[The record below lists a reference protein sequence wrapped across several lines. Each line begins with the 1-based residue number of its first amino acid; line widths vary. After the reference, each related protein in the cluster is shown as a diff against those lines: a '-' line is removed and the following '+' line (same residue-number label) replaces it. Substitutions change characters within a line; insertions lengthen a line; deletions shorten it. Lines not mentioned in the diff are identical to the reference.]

1 MTKKAPSFIY
11 FGVKRVPRSGT
22 PFAGKRTLHLAG
34 YGKSV
39 RPRTVDTSSLP
50 AEIYGIADP
59 GMELLSN
66 EGIADEIMLP
76 SIRQAEVTRLIHG
89 CAEESRILD
98 WVTKVDD
105 GSYDD
110 GFPLR
115 TFVDTY
121 FTSEADAKAAAE
133 RLNEKFSV
141 MARRKAKNEKKPL
154 EQVAS
159 ELHACLCR

>member
-11 FGVKRVPRSGT
+11 FGVKKVPRSGT
-22 PFAGKRTLHLAG
+22 PFAGNRTLHIGG

-39 RPRTVDTSSLP
+39 KPRKVDTSALP
-50 AEIYGIADP
+50 AKIYGIADP

-66 EGIADEIMLP
+66 EGIADEIMIP

-89 CAEESRILD
+89 CAEESKILD

-105 GSYDD
+105 GSCED
-110 GFPLR
+110 GFPMR
-115 TFVDTY
+115 PFVDTY
-121 FTSEADAKAAAE
+121 FTSEADAKLAAD

-154 EQVAS
+154 NQVAA